1 MASIGLPG
9 LVLLIGLIGMDPG
22 SAVVAHAFG
31 AGNIG
36 MMMMIG
42 GGL

>member
-1 MASIGLPG
+1 MASIGVPG
-9 LVLLIGLIGMDPG
+9 VILLLGVFGLDPA
-22 SAVVAHAFG
+22 SALVAHAFA

>member
-1 MASIGLPG
+1 MASIGVPS
-9 LVLLIGLIGMDPG
+9 LLLLLGVVGMDPG
-22 SAVVAHAFG
+22 SVLVAHAFG

-36 MMMMIG
+36 FMMMIG